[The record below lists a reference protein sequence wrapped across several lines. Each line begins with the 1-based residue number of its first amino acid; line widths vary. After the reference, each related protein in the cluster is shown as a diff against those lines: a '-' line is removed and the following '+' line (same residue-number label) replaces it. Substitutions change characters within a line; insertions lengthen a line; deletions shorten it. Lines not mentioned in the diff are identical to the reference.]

1 MSSENTKYIRTKAF
15 VFDLDGTLIDT
26 TPLVERHWHRFANE
40 NGLDGNKILETSHG
54 VRTIETISKW
64 APHKATPDYITEFE
78 KNLADEWEGVS
89 ILPGIT
95 TLLQKIPSDKW
106 GIFTSSSE
114 YMTKKRLEQCHLPTP
129 HSVVCGDMVGRGKP
143 DPEGYIRVARE
154 LGFEGKDVIV
164 FEDAPAGIKSAL
176 NAGATVIAC
185 ATTHT
190 VDQLKQA
197 GANCVV
203 SLLTEV
209 DFTILPDGSFEV
221 QVKNTL

>member
-26 TPLVERHWHRFANE
+26 TPL
-40 NGLDGNKILETSHG
+40 ILETSHG

-106 GIFTSSSE
+106 GIFIFCT
-114 YMTKKRLEQCHLPTP
+114 Y
-129 HSVVCGDMVGRGKP
+129 
-143 DPEGYIRVARE
+143 
-154 LGFEGKDVIV
+154 
-164 FEDAPAGIKSAL
+164 
-176 NAGATVIAC
+176 
-185 ATTHT
+185 
-190 VDQLKQA
+190 
-197 GANCVV
+197 NC
-203 SLLTEV
+203 LC
-209 DFTILPDGSFEV
+209 ILYNKIS
-221 QVKNTL
+221 

>member
-1 MSSENTKYIRTKAF
+1 MSSENTEYFRTKAF
-15 VFDLDGTLIDT
+15 IFDLDGTLIDT
-26 TPLVERHWHRFANE
+26 TPLVERHWHRFADE
-40 NGLDGNKILETSHG
+40 NGLDGNKA
-54 VRTIETISKW
+54 K
-64 APHKATPDYITEFE
+64 FE
-78 KNLADEWEGVS
+78 KKLADEWEGVS

-95 TLLQKIPSDKW
+95 TLLQKVPSNKW

-129 HSVVCGDMVGRGKP
+129 HSVVCGDTVERGKP
-143 DPEGYIRVARE
+143 DPEGYVRAARE

-164 FEDAPAGIKSAL
+164 FEDAPAGIKSARD
-176 NAGATVIAC
+176 AGATVIAC

-203 SLLTEV
+203 SLLTEI